1 MAPSDS
7 ADRLPSRPA
16 LRDNRCLHLR
26 RPIPAPAS
34 AGEHLKP
41 LSTLTHRIVTRDYH
55 RSSASIIAEARKVDA
70 VSDQRK
76 VGSAPRLLTSGRVAQ
91 HMIDKSRCQIGGA
104 PGVDIK
110 PLVSLLLLPRR
121 QGDFIA
127 TCSNF
132 QSASQACPSWGSSGS
147 RAIERPCQPD
157 PRSGRRETRFDR
169 PNSAHFPIVTCQI
182 ASN

>member
-41 LSTLTHRIVTRDYH
+41 LRTLTHRIVTRDYH
-55 RSSASIIAEARKVDA
+55 RSSASLIAGARKVDA

-76 VGSAPRLLTSGRVAQ
+76 VGSAPRLRSRFSEEQIIAVLKEQEAGMATADVCRRHGISSATFYKW
-91 HMIDKSRCQIGGA
+91 KSKYGG
-104 PGVDIK
+104 
-110 PLVSLLLLPRR
+110 LEVSDARRLRQLEQENARLKKLLADSMLDNAMLKEISTKK
-121 QGDFIA
+121 F
-127 TCSNF
+127 
-132 QSASQACPSWGSSGS
+132 
-147 RAIERPCQPD
+147 
-157 PRSGRRETRFDR
+157 
-169 PNSAHFPIVTCQI
+169 
-182 ASN
+182 